1 MVRNRSKDNEDELL
15 KKAEE
20 ILEKRRVLHKLP
32 FLLVTGT
39 STGQKLKGDPAV
51 VEATKDLIKMT
62 QKKNWSLRG

>member
-32 FLLVTGT
+32 FLLVTVT

-51 VEATKDLIKMT
+51 LEATRDLI
-62 QKKNWSLRG
+62 QNDPEKKLASA